1 MKGGNKEIKHLG
13 ESEGLGTLDLPSIHQ
28 ANHPSIY
35 HLSTKI
41 KGPLDEIDGRLLKNF
56 HRKLMVL

>member
-13 ESEGLGTLDLPSIHQ
+13 EAEGLGTLDLPSIHQ

-41 KGPLDEIDGRLLKNF
+41 RGPLAEIDGRLSKIF
-56 HRKLMVL
+56 HGKLMLL